1 MPHVL
6 LHQSQSF
13 VNTKVFRGFTSDFGG
28 LTLLPLIS
36 KVLRASTFSKSPR
49 GALLGPDHPQMER
62 GSSVVWG
69 DIGSPEHRSLTKLI
83 GSPGERKPP
92 RDSPGESP
100 ERTGS
105 RPRCS
110 TTTQTKWRWHRFYK
124 SSTCSNPLLS
134 CWSSETNERE
144 LLQRKLPS
152 LITINTKRLKAFPWW
167 VLFFSVFYICE
178 VRVFTC
184 S

>member
-1 MPHVL
+1 
-6 LHQSQSF
+6 
-13 VNTKVFRGFTSDFGG
+13 
-28 LTLLPLIS
+28 
-36 KVLRASTFSKSPR
+36 
-49 GALLGPDHPQMER
+49 MER

-184 S
+184 SWLNCSVIWKISWVSGIQSKKNKNKKLTKEEKITLQNLNTAKV